1 MNSETFIY
9 GLEVVYN
16 ALYKLYRPKKDA
28 EFDIIKKL
36 IECYVMMLSD
46 FDLQKYKTI
55 NNFLLTQKTFD
66 KDKAYLLYTYLSD
79 NEKETKKN

>member
-16 ALYKLYRPKKDA
+16 ALYKLYRPEKDA

-79 NEKETKKN
+79 NEEETKKN